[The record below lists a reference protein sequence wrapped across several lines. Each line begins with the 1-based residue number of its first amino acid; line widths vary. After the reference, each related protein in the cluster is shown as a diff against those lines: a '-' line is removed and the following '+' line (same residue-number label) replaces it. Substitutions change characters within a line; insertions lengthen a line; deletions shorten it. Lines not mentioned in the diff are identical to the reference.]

1 MNDRIENEAAEKID
15 LTSMFKDV
23 LREWWVILLISL
35 SVAFIADIW
44 VNVTYQPEY
53 KTSTTFIV
61 TAKGMNSNVYQNLST
76 TQNLAE
82 RLRLIMPLMT
92 IQISALCGRLINRM
106 TKISFIIPVY
116 NCKNYLPGCIESI
129 DKIGLSNYEILLID
143 DGSTDGSGELCE
155 NMSSIRNHVR
165 YVHQSNQGVSAA
177 RNVGLDYAR
186 GEYVLFIDADD
197 SFDSQGMKK
206 VINYLTDETI
216 DLIIYGMSFE
226 FYYKGMVYRSDDMK
240 TPLSGILNE
249 TEWISYLRDL
259 YFANSLS
266 PIWNKVY
273 KRKLLVDNKLKFK
286 EDMFLYEDFEFS
298 LRYLTY
304 SGKVLFI
311 PDALYHYRQSE
322 DEGNSGRRLKRIAH
336 IPQLIDRIEVAAE
349 ELLKKKTVKKTEVK
363 LIRFC
368 YLYFWYLPEKR

>member
-116 NCKNYLPGCIESI
+116 NCKNY
-129 DKIGLSNYEILLID
+129 
-143 DGSTDGSGELCE
+143 
-155 NMSSIRNHVR
+155 
-165 YVHQSNQGVSAA
+165 
-177 RNVGLDYAR
+177 
-186 GEYVLFIDADD
+186 
-197 SFDSQGMKK
+197 
-206 VINYLTDETI
+206 
-216 DLIIYGMSFE
+216 
-226 FYYKGMVYRSDDMK
+226 
-240 TPLSGILNE
+240 
-249 TEWISYLRDL
+249 
-259 YFANSLS
+259 
-266 PIWNKVY
+266 
-273 KRKLLVDNKLKFK
+273 
-286 EDMFLYEDFEFS
+286 
-298 LRYLTY
+298 
-304 SGKVLFI
+304 
-311 PDALYHYRQSE
+311 
-322 DEGNSGRRLKRIAH
+322 
-336 IPQLIDRIEVAAE
+336 
-349 ELLKKKTVKKTEVK
+349 
-363 LIRFC
+363 
-368 YLYFWYLPEKR
+368 